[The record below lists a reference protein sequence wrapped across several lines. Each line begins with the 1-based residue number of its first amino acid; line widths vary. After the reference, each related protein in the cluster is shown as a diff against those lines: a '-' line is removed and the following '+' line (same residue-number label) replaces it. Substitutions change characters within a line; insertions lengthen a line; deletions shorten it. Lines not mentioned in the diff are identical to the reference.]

1 MGVTDHTYGSAIVG
15 AQKTHKRKAADFYP
29 SPPDVTVALM
39 DFLKLPEDTDIWE
52 PASGDG
58 AMSRIL
64 ERYVDSVASTD
75 LRDEPSIYGHGGVD
89 FLNYDEVKF
98 HGRPQPD
105 WIITNPPFNLSEGFI
120 RKALSITPNVAML
133 LKSQYWHA
141 ARRLSLFT
149 ECQPAYVLPL
159 TWRPAFLE
167 AERGSS
173 PLMDV
178 IWVVWKGQVSTT
190 EFLPLKRPRGVTPIE
205 RPAPVYDF
213 DDILGE
219 AMPTSST
226 PCGID
231 HIFGDLL

>member
-1 MGVTDHTYGSAIVG
+1 MGVTDHTYASAIVG

-64 ERYVDSVASTD
+64 ERYVNDVTSTD
-75 LRDEPSIYGHGGVD
+75 LRIESSIYGRGGVN
-89 FLNYDEVKF
+89 FLDAEVA
-98 HGRPQPD
+98 QDDCPD

-141 ARRLSLFT
+141 ARRLSLFD
-149 ECQPAYVLPL
+149 ECQPTYVLPL

-178 IWVVWKGQVSTT
+178 IWVVWKGPVNTT
-190 EFLPLKRPRGVTPIE
+190 EFLPLKRPRGVTPLDPIV
-205 RPAPVYDF
+205 PAFDF

-219 AMPTSST
+219 AMATTSTS
-226 PCGID
+226 CGAD